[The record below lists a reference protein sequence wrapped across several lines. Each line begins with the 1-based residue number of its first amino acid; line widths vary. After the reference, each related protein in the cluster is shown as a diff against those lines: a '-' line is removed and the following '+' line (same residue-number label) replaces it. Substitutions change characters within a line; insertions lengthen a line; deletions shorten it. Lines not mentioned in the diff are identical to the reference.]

1 MIDGWKD
8 RLRNAL
14 KISSPFQNNVYRGF
28 CSVEGG
34 RKGDVY
40 DLKHKIIDVPFLH
53 NFVKILLDLT
63 NFTPFHHQQS
73 AQAFQPSLAFELFG
87 N

>member
-40 DLKHKIIDVPFLH
+40 DFMLFFENFNFLLK
-53 NFVKILLDLT
+53 
-63 NFTPFHHQQS
+63 S
-73 AQAFQPSLAFELFG
+73 
-87 N
+87 